1 MALTTYM
8 LDTCICSFIQ
18 RQQPLPV
25 LQRLQ
30 QARQQRYQIVISAIT
45 YAEMRFGATSRK
57 ASPKHLALVEAFL
70 LRLDAILPWDVA
82 AVDQTALIRR
92 ELADLG
98 TPIGAN
104 DTAIAGHAR
113 SQGLVLVTNNT
124 DEFSRVTGLQLED
137 WTLNN

>member
-8 LDTCICSFIQ
+8 LDTCICNFIQ
-18 RQQPLPV
+18 RQQPLQV

-30 QARQQRYQIVISAIT
+30 QARQQRHPVVISAIT

-57 ASPKHLALVEAFL
+57 ALPKHVAMVEAFL
-70 LRLDAILPWDVA
+70 LRLDEVLPWDVA

-104 DTAIAGHAR
+104 DAAIAGHAR
-113 SQGLVLVTNNT
+113 SLGLILVTNNT
-124 DEFSRVTGLQLED
+124 REFGRVAGLRLED
-137 WTLNN
+137 WTMA

>member
-18 RQQPLPV
+18 REQPLLV

-30 QARQQRYQIVISAIT
+30 QARQQRQAIVISAIT

-57 ASPKHLALVEAFL
+57 ASAKHIAMVEAFL
-70 LRLDAILPWDVA
+70 LRLDGILPWDVA
-82 AVDQTALIRR
+82 AVDHTALIRR

-113 SQGLVLVTNNT
+113 SLGLILVTNNT
-124 DEFSRVTGLQLED
+124 REFSRVAGLRLED
-137 WTLNN
+137 WTTA